1 MALNMNNKR
10 PIKAMDDKFSELI
23 TTEMNSF
30 KSKIR
35 KPIKRLSENARVSH
49 YENQLSKNIF
59 ADINCPT
66 DSEGNEIMIRVKNL
80 SKIFGKHPESAMKL
94 LKNGMNKEEIHS
106 TTPNTVGLYDVSF
119 DVKKGELFVLM
130 GLSGSGKSTLER
142 CMNRIIKPT
151 SGNVIINGLDITS
164 LDEDDLRAVRRKKM
178 SMVFQNFGLLPHR
191 DVKNNVAY
199 GLEIQGVPETERMEK
214 TKRAIDL
221 IGLSGYEDSLPENL
235 SGGMKQRVGLARALA
250 TDPDILFMDEAFS
263 ALDPLIRADMQ
274 DELQRIQS
282 ELNKTI
288 VFVTHDLDEALKLG
302 DRIALMKDGRI
313 VQIGTAE
320 EILQN
325 PADEYVCRFIKEV
338 DRTKIL
344 TAGTFMKK
352 PRGVIQASQG
362 PRTAI
367 KIMEEYDRNNLLVI
381 DKGNHLIGM
390 IESDDVLNVIK
401 SGGVLNDAII
411 RDIPKVGMETPM
423 KDVIQIMITTNFSI
437 PVVNENDVLLGVVSP
452 SVAAEALNAGGDL

>member
-1 MALNMNNKR
+1 
-10 PIKAMDDKFSELI
+10 
-23 TTEMNSF
+23 
-30 KSKIR
+30 
-35 KPIKRLSENARVSH
+35 
-49 YENQLSKNIF
+49 
-59 ADINCPT
+59 
-66 DSEGNEIMIRVKNL
+66 
-80 SKIFGKHPESAMKL
+80 
-94 LKNGMNKEEIHS
+94 
-106 TTPNTVGLYDVSF
+106 
-119 DVKKGELFVLM
+119 
-130 GLSGSGKSTLER
+130 
-142 CMNRIIKPT
+142 
-151 SGNVIINGLDITS
+151 
-164 LDEDDLRAVRRKKM
+164 
-178 SMVFQNFGLLPHR
+178 
-191 DVKNNVAY
+191 
-199 GLEIQGVPETERMEK
+199 MEK
-214 TKRAIDL
+214 TKRAIDI
-221 IGLSGYEDSLPENL
+221 IGLSGYEDSLPKNL

-263 ALDPLIRADMQ
+263 ALDPLIRTDMQ

-367 KIMEEYDRNNLLVI
+367 KIMEEYDRNTLLVI

-390 IESDDVLNVIK
+390 IESDDILNVIK

-411 RDIPKVGMETPM
+411 RDLPKVGIETPM

-437 PVVNENDVLLGVVSP
+437 PVVNENNVLLGVVSP
-452 SVAAEALNAGGDL
+452 SVAAEVLNAGGDL

>member
-1 MALNMNNKR
+1 
-10 PIKAMDDKFSELI
+10 
-23 TTEMNSF
+23 
-30 KSKIR
+30 
-35 KPIKRLSENARVSH
+35 
-49 YENQLSKNIF
+49 NQLSKNIF

-411 RDIPKVGMETPM
+411 RDIPKVGIETPM